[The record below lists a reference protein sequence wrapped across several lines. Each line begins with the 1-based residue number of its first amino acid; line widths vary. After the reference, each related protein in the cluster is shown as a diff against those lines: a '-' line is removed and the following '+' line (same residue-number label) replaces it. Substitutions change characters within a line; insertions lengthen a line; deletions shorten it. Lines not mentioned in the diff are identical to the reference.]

1 VVEEAVRTADASRKE
16 LPPTPPADRT
26 AG

>member
-1 VVEEAVRTADASRKE
+1 VVEEAVRAADAAGNE
-16 LPPTPPADRT
+16 LPPGPPADRT